1 MKIQSP
7 QPVIFH
13 ELGPV
18 VEIKISDDLGATYF
32 YHQGPLDK
40 HFVRIWTEEETSWP
54 RETEWNTT
62 YEYGIED
69 VDMRA
74 VPFTPDR
81 EPLESTVTYFPAC
94 YSV

>member
-13 ELGPV
+13 ELGAV
-18 VEIKISDDLGATYF
+18 VEIKISDDQGATYF
-32 YHQGPLDK
+32 NRQGPLDK
-40 HFVRIWTEEETSWP
+40 HVVRMWTEGETSWP
-54 RETEWNTT
+54 RETEWSTT

-74 VPFTPDR
+74 VPFTLDR
-81 EPLESTVTYFPAC
+81 EPLESTCAYFLAC
-94 YSV
+94 HSV